1 MRLREQM
8 LAGKKAVLFDMD
20 GTLADSMWIWRAI
33 DVEFLGRHG
42 IELPGRLLEDIEG
55 MSFSETARY
64 FRETFNLRETEE
76 EIKAIWNE
84 MAYEKY
90 RDEVPL
96 KPGAR
101 DFIYWLKDQGFRTAI
116 CTSNSRELID
126 VAVEARGLAQGIDYV
141 VTACEVQAGKPA
153 PDIYLRA
160 AKELAVVPA
169 ACLVFEDI
177 PAGILAGKRAGMSV
191 CAVEDEYSAYCME
204 EKRRL
209 SDFVIRDFTE
219 LLVQ

>member
-33 DVEFLGRHG
+33 DVEFLGRYG
-42 IELPGRLLEDIEG
+42 IELPERLQEDIEG

-160 AKELAVVPA
+160 AKELAVVSA

>member
-33 DVEFLGRHG
+33 DVEFLGRYG
-42 IELPGRLLEDIEG
+42 IELPGRLQEDIEG

-64 FRETFNLRETEE
+64 FREIFNLRETEE

-160 AKELAVVPA
+160 AKELAVAPA

>member
-33 DVEFLGRHG
+33 DVEFLGRYG
-42 IELPGRLLEDIEG
+42 IELPERLQEDIEG

-160 AKELAVVPA
+160 AKELAVAPA

>member
-33 DVEFLGRHG
+33 DVEFLGRYG
-42 IELPGRLLEDIEG
+42 IELPERLQEDIEG

-160 AKELAVVPA
+160 AKELAVAPA

-219 LLVQ
+219 LLVE

>member
-8 LAGKKAVLFDMD
+8 LAGKKTVLFDMD

-33 DVEFLGRHG
+33 DVEFLGRYG
-42 IELPGRLLEDIEG
+42 IELPERLQEDIEG

-160 AKELAVVPA
+160 AKELAVAPA
-169 ACLVFEDI
+169 DCLVFEDI

>member
-33 DVEFLGRHG
+33 DVEFLGRYG
-42 IELPGRLLEDIEG
+42 IELPERLQEDIEG

-160 AKELAVVPA
+160 AKELAVAPA
-169 ACLVFEDI
+169 DCLVFEDI

-219 LLVQ
+219 LLVE

>member
-20 GTLADSMWIWRAI
+20 GTLVDSMWIWRAI
-33 DVEFLGRHG
+33 DVEFLGRYG
-42 IELPGRLLEDIEG
+42 IELPERLQEDIEG

-160 AKELAVVPA
+160 AKELAVVSA

>member
-8 LAGKKAVLFDMD
+8 LADKKAVLFDMD
-20 GTLADSMWIWRAI
+20 GTLVDSMWIWRAI
-33 DVEFLGRHG
+33 DVEFLGRYG
-42 IELPGRLLEDIEG
+42 IALPQELQANIEG

-64 FRETFNLRETEE
+64 FRTAFGLRESEE

-96 KPGAR
+96 KPGAV
-101 DFIYWLKDQGFRTAI
+101 DFLTWLKQNGYRTAI

-126 VAVEARGLAQGIDYV
+126 VAVEARGLTGCIDYV
-141 VTACEVQAGKPA
+141 VTACEVAAGKPA

-160 AKELAVVPA
+160 AKELSVSPE
-169 ACLVFEDI
+169 ACVVFEDI
-177 PAGILAGKRAGMSV
+177 PAGILAGKRAGMTV
-191 CAVEDEYSAYCME
+191 CAVEDEYSAYCL
-204 EKRRL
+204 EKKKDL
-209 SDFVIRDFTE
+209 SDYLIHDFTD
-219 LLVQ
+219 LLGE

>member
-33 DVEFLGRHG
+33 DVEFLGRYG
-42 IELPGRLLEDIEG
+42 IELPERLQEDIEG

>member
-33 DVEFLGRHG
+33 DVEFLGRYG
-42 IELPGRLLEDIEG
+42 IELPERLQEDIEG

-160 AKELAVVPA
+160 AKELAVAPA
-169 ACLVFEDI
+169 DCLVFEDI

>member
-1 MRLREQM
+1 MSPREQM

-33 DVEFLGRHG
+33 DVEFLGRYG
-42 IELPGRLLEDIEG
+42 IELPERLQEDIEG